1 MKHIKNLLKQNLKQ
15 LTLLLG
21 KLPANNLYTMPT
33 KSYIQELNKEYK
45 TIKKLLTQNGMLI
58 GPSPSMG
65 KIVSSKGFLI
75 GPNSEPSIL
84 AKNCMNL
91 EDIFFNKRILS
102 ELKIRAARKLKIP
115 FNRVRLLF
123 ALERKS

>member
-1 MKHIKNLLKQNLKQ
+1 
-15 LTLLLG
+15 
-21 KLPANNLYTMPT
+21 MPT
-33 KSYIQELNKEYK
+33 QSYIHELNKEYK
-45 TIKKLLTQNGMLI
+45 TIKKLLTQNGMFI

-65 KIVSSKGFLI
+65 KIISSKGLAI

-91 EDIFFNKRILS
+91 EDIFFNKKILS
-102 ELKIRAARKLKIP
+102 ELKIRAAKKLKIP